1 MAKTKI
7 RARILSIIAVV
18 MPSILL
24 SVSAG
29 IAWINQNRL
38 KETFQ
43 EEIIAIQPF
52 FDFELSEDAEL
63 MRGLLDFIEIDQGI
77 QSTWSKKDREGL
89 LNQTSL
95 LFENIQTKYYVTHF
109 YFHDLDRVN
118 FLRVHNPP
126 RYGDFI
132 DRYTMTAAFENER
145 FEYGIE
151 LGPYGTFTLRAV
163 KPWYFDGVLEGYIEL
178 GKEIEHI
185 TPHLSETLGVEL
197 IFLIDKTLL
206 NREQWE
212 EGLRMMEREGDWDQ
226 LANYVV
232 IDQTI
237 DIEMTQISAI
247 INNQGEERKENDD
260 TLRVEDQLYWIST
273 IPLNDAGEN
282 EVGQILILKNNTQA
296 VTELKTLITYL
307 ASGAIV
313 LGSLL
318 FGFFWF
324 YLGRVEDD
332 IEASFLER
340 IKIEDQ
346 LIESELSYR
355 SIFDGVNDAILV
367 ETSSGEV
374 LDVNVRACEM
384 YGWPREEFLTKT
396 LQDMVPPDARAL
408 IPENQVED
416 TFETINIRANGERF
430 PVDIT
435 GQLQT
440 INDQQRLLIVVRDIT
455 SQKERENELRLA
467 IEAAEVADQTKSEFL
482 ANMSHEI
489 RTPLNGVLGMIELSL
504 DTDLTAEQRDFLQT
518 ARSSAD
524 SLLRVINDILD
535 FSKIEAGHLEL
546 DLIDF
551 DLLNAV
557 ESVAQTMANR
567 ASAKGLEL
575 VSLIEPDLPATLR
588 GDPGRL
594 KQVLVNLT
602 GNAIKFTEEGEINI
616 RVQQEEEDQ
625 GQVKLKFMV
634 RDTGIGIPEGKLRSI
649 FERFQQVDGSSTRK
663 ASGTGLG
670 LAISQQLVMMMG
682 GEIGVE
688 CELGLGSTFWFTVTF
703 EKQMLERPK
712 TIPIPLRGVRILG
725 IDDNHTNRLLL
736 KKTLEKAYARIDVL
750 DNGLETVT
758 ELKKAKE
765 EGDPYRIVLLDMQ
778 MPVFDGE
785 QTLEEIK
792 ASDVGKKI
800 EVIILTSVRMLG
812 DIERLKGKG
821 CAGYLVKPVKQRQL
835 VDVIEMVLGQQEQE
849 VVSKQLFTKH
859 HVRNQKQDKIRILLA
874 EDNLVNQKL
883 AVALLEKANYSV
895 EVVKNGVQAVDAIQE
910 KEYSLVL
917 MDIQMPEMDGFE
929 ATRIIRE
936 NEKELQH
943 IPIIALTAHA
953 MKGDR
958 ERCLEA
964 GMDDYLSKPLAQ
976 KELYRLIEKWSKGV

>member
-430 PVDIT
+430 PVAIT

-688 CELGLGSTFWFTVTF
+688 SELGLGSTFWFTVTF